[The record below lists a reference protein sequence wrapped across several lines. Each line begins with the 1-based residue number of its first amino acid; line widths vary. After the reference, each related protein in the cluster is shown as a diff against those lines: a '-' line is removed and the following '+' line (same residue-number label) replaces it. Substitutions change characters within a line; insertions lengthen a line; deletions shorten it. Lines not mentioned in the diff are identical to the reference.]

1 MIVIITLFFA
11 LSPAQAQDCGVII
24 PRESNKATLDIDN
37 DWVTVSEV
45 GAVVQLDS
53 GCGDPEII
61 GDGECQWI
69 LHDPTSTDGQGVGK
83 LVDIDQESNE
93 GAAIVANRVWYQ
105 TPGDLNDCVD
115 VRSIVELDCTRLDDE
130 NETDGDSV
138 VVVTESPYVEKCSV
152 TGGGCIAPQGSG
164 VQAASAWLLL
174 PLIGLLRRRED
185 QA

>member
-1 MIVIITLFFA
+1 MIAIATLLVA

-24 PRESNKATLDIDN
+24 PRETSKAVYDDEN
-37 DWVTVSEV
+37 DWVAVNEV

-53 GCGDPEII
+53 GCGDPDII

-69 LHDPTSTDGQGVGK
+69 LHDPATTDGQGVGK
-83 LVDIDQESNE
+83 LVDIDQESNQ

-115 VRSIVELDCTRLDDE
+115 VRAIVELDCSRLDDE
-130 NETDGDSV
+130 NETAGDSV
-138 VVVTESPYVEKCSV
+138 VVVTKSPYEEKCSV

-164 VQAASAWLLL
+164 VQEAGVLFLL

-185 QA
+185 EA

>member
-1 MIVIITLFFA
+1 MIAITTLLIA

-24 PRESNKATLDIDN
+24 PRESNKAIFEDDIN
-37 DWVTVSEV
+37 PLPPVGRVTVNEV

-53 GCGDPEII
+53 GCE
-61 GDGECQWI
+61 GECQWI
-69 LHDPTSTDGQGVGK
+69 LHDPATTDGQGVGK
-83 LVDIDQESNE
+83 LVDIDEESNE
-93 GAAIVANRVWYQ
+93 GAAIVANRVWVQ

-115 VRSIVELDCTRLDDE
+115 VRSIVQLDCSRLGDE

-138 VVVTESPYVEKCSV
+138 VVVTESPYVEKCSI

>member
-1 MIVIITLFFA
+1 MTAIITLLLA

-24 PRESNKATLDIDN
+24 PRESNKATLDIET
-37 DWVTVSEV
+37 DWVTVNEV

-53 GCGDPEII
+53 GCE
-61 GDGECQWI
+61 GECQWT
-69 LHDPTSTDGQGVGK
+69 LHDPTSADGQGVGK

-93 GAAIVANRVWYQ
+93 GMAIVANRVWYE